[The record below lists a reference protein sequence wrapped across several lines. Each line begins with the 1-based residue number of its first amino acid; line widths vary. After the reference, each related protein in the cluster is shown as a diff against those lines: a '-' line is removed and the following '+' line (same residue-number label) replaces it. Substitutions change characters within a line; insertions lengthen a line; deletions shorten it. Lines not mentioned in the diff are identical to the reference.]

1 VADSHFSHFDK
12 IPLAIFDFTPRQ
24 RKPSIHPGTGSG
36 GRVTQIDRQ
45 TSADHTE
52 HDKKTV
58 ASRLLSVFQFKNCP
72 SQNCGCLRV
81 FLSLRTIQKL
91 IQPIKVLF
99 FHPGNLLFL
108 ILG

>member
-1 VADSHFSHFDK
+1 LIVHQDSAS
-12 IPLAIFDFTPRQ
+12 RQ
-24 RKPSIHPGTGSG
+24 YTLVQDLTGSG

-45 TSADHTE
+45 TAADPTE

-58 ASRLLSVFQFKNCP
+58 ASRLLSVFNFKNCP
-72 SQNCGCLRV
+72 TQGGGCLRV
-81 FLSLRTIQKL
+81 VLSFRTIQKL

-108 ILG
+108 IFG